1 MDLVRS
7 PQNFERH
14 LERYAA
20 SVVMTVAYGKR
31 VDDMNDPA
39 VQMVLEMMQYM
50 ASLNVPGRFLAES
63 FPVLAKF
70 PDLLAPWKK
79 EVKANA
85 AYYGTLPQRSSSNHP
100 PRAVRSLDFDANLGQ
115 ASSFLRWVCAQRL
128 VTTTAL
134 SPIASRS
141 NSGTNV
147 KNTNSRTKK
156 FPPCPAVFSVPEA
169 TLPPPQ

>member
-1 MDLVRS
+1 MIVMGEVFTNNRGLLTSPYNEYWRRLRKMYLPNLNRVDESNHIGLMKSAALTYRPIQENESKRLAMDLVRS
-7 PQNFERH
+7 PENFEKH

-63 FPVLAKF
+63 FPILAKF
-70 PDLLAPWKK
+70 PDWMSPWKK

-85 AYYGTLPQRSSSNHP
+85 AYYGISPLE
-100 PRAVRSLDFDANLGQ
+100 LD
-115 ASSFLRWVCAQRL
+115 
-128 VTTTAL
+128 
-134 SPIASRS
+134 
-141 NSGTNV
+141 
-147 KNTNSRTKK
+147 
-156 FPPCPAVFSVPEA
+156 
-169 TLPPPQ
+169 